1 MRFVVRFLSLLV
13 TVLLLVTGCSGD
25 IKPSTGTIVFG
36 ITSNLRVG
44 VDILRLHVVR
54 KIDGAIESEED
65 FIYDGSTPLVLPMEE
80 RFENLS
86 DGTDVEVVLDAYGS
100 TTTPLLSRTSKTTA
114 LAGRS
119 LLLRVDLAAACA
131 GSSAPMCGAEQTCSG
146 GICVAAYT
154 SPVMLDPYTPGWAQG
169 QGDVCKPG
177 DGSPILTIGKGQAD
191 YLPSNDYDVA
201 QIEAGPQG
209 GHHIWVAL
217 RMKNL
222 RQSGSI
228 TKLTGHIEELNLDIS
243 PFTVI
248 FTFDPDE
255 GGYCKLYGLRLQLD
269 GTVSVDQVLGKT
281 LLVKAEV
288 TDKDGDVGTAERW
301 VKLSD
306 TIL

>member
-1 MRFVVRFLSLLV
+1 MRFVVRFLSLFI
-13 TVLLLVTGCSGD
+13 TLLVLFTGCSGEV
-25 IKPSTGTIVFG
+25 KPSTGTVVFG
-36 ITSNLRVG
+36 ITSDLRVG

-65 FIYDGSTPLVLPMEE
+65 LVYDGSSPLTLPMEE

-86 DGTDVEVVLDAYGS
+86 DGTDVEISLDAFGS
-100 TTTPLLSRTSKTTA
+100 FTTPLLSRTSKTNV
-114 LAGRS
+114 LVGRS
-119 LLLRVDLAAACA
+119 LLLRVDLSSSCA
-131 GSSAPMCGAEQTCSG
+131 GSGAPPCVTEQTCSG
-146 GICVAAYT
+146 GVCVSPYT
-154 SPVMLDPYTPGWAQG
+154 SPLMLEPYTPTWAQG
-169 QGDVCKPG
+169 QGDICKPG
-177 DGSPILTIGKGQAD
+177 DGLPTLLIGKGQAD
-191 YLPSNDYDVA
+191 YLPTNDYDVA

-228 TKLTGHIEELNLDIS
+228 TQLTGHIEELNLDIS
-243 PFTVI
+243 PFSVI

-255 GGYCKLYGLRLQLD
+255 GGYCKLYGLRFQLD

-281 LLVKAEV
+281 LLIKAEV
-288 TDKDGDVGTAERW
+288 KDKDGDVGKAERW